1 MNNGKE
7 NTFTYRELSRLGEIS
22 TPHLS
27 GNPGENV
34 NRLLLVYAIEC
45 GLKAVWLRQ
54 TSRSLFDADDIS
66 KTGHDLN
73 EIIKQLHLGKR
84 LSPQFDLADA
94 HDERH
99 KRVPRKGN
107 SVESLHQ
114 VWRYGGRLVAPV
126 DDAGMEAQLEAVH
139 RLIEKVKSRPI
150 INRARAAADLAGR
163 GKGFEAENAAVE
175 PHARRGPVG
184 GLLPRQDGHC
194 LFRR

>member
-1 MNNGKE
+1 MAKKIL
-7 NTFTYRELSRLGEIS
+7 FTYRELFKAWRDLYAASVRQ
-22 TPHLS
+22 PR
-27 GNPGENV
+27 ENV

-45 GLKAVWLRQ
+45 GLKAVWLKQ
-54 TSRSLFDADDIS
+54 ASRSLFDADDIS

-139 RLIEKVKSRPI
+139 RLIDKELKS
-150 INRARAAADLAGR
+150 
-163 GKGFEAENAAVE
+163 
-175 PHARRGPVG
+175 
-184 GLLPRQDGHC
+184 
-194 LFRR
+194 